1 MNINQKGYDIYI
13 KVNNDNCVTSIN
25 SNIFIDNLN
34 DWILVDSNVQGDK
47 GAHAQGNYLPK
58 PFITDEGYYRY
69 KYEND
74 NIVERSEEEINGDAF
89 LNIIIQKKSE
99 LSAEC
104 EKAIVAGIDVGDA
117 HYSLTIEDQANIL
130 AWMAVAQ
137 TGKAVPYH
145 QDGQPCRIY
154 TAEEFMEVANAAV
167 AFKTAQ
173 TTYCNLLMRQ
183 VESMTDVDE
192 VKAVKYGITQLEG
205 EYAEQYQIIMASLVG
220 DNGETNS

>member
-1 MNINQKGYDIYI
+1 MILY
-13 KVNNDNCVTSIN
+13 ND
-25 SNIFIDNLN
+25 
-34 DWILVDSNVQGDK
+34 K
-47 GAHAQGNYLPK
+47 R
-58 PFITDEGYYRY
+58 FITNSEHP
-69 KYEND
+69 ND
-74 NIVERSEEEINGDAF
+74 DWFGDADYIVPDDSELAQKIIRLYPNF
-89 LNIIIQKKSE
+89 EFVLDDNGNISDVIETSEPIDKVISQKKSE

-104 EKAIVAGIDVGDA
+104 EKTIVAGVDVGDA

-154 TAEEFMEVANAAV
+154 TAEEFMKVANAAV

-183 VESMTDVDE
+183 VEAMTDVNE
-192 VKAVKYGITQLEG
+192 VKAVKYGTTQLEG
-205 EYAEQYQIIMASLVG
+205 EYAEQYQTIMASLVG

>member
-1 MNINQKGYDIYI
+1 M
-13 KVNNDNCVTSIN
+13 V
-25 SNIFIDNLN
+25 IFK
-34 DWILVDSNVQGDK
+34 DK
-47 GAHAQGNYLPK
+47 R
-58 PFITDEGYYRY
+58 FIT
-69 KYEND
+69 N
-74 NIVERSEEEINGDAF
+74 SEHPDDDFVGNADFVIPDGSDLAEKIKRTYPNFDFVFDDDGNLIDVTEIREPIE
-89 LNIIIQKKSE
+89 NIISQKKAE

-104 EKAIVAGIDVGDA
+104 EKTIVAGVDVGDA

-154 TAEEFMEVANAAV
+154 SSEEFMEVANTAV

-183 VESMTDVDE
+183 VEAMTDVDE
-192 VKAVKYGITQLEG
+192 VKAVKYGVTQLKG
-205 EYAEQYQIIMASLVG
+205 EYAEQYQVIMASLVG

>member
-1 MNINQKGYDIYI
+1 MVIYKDKRVI
-13 KVNNDNCVTSIN
+13 SN
-25 SNIFIDNLN
+25 SDFPDSDFMGDADFVIPDDSDLALKIMGLFPNFEIIFD
-34 DWILVDSNVQGDK
+34 DAG
-47 GAHAQGNYLPK
+47 
-58 PFITDEGYYRY
+58 
-69 KYEND
+69 
-74 NIVERSEEEINGDAF
+74 NIVDVTETIEPIDKVIS
-89 LNIIIQKKSE
+89 QKKSE

-104 EKAIVAGIDVGDA
+104 EKVIVAGVDVGDA
-117 HYSLTIEDQANIL
+117 HYSLTLEDQANIL

-154 TAEEFMEVANAAV
+154 SSEEFMEVANAAV

-183 VESMTDVDE
+183 VEAMTDVDE
-192 VKAVKYGITQLEG
+192 VKTVRYGTTQLEG
-205 EYAEQYQIIMASLVG
+205 EYAEQYQVIMDSLVG

>member
-1 MNINQKGYDIYI
+1 MDKNELFEKG
-13 KVNNDNCVTSIN
+13 
-25 SNIFIDNLN
+25 L
-34 DWILVDSNVQGDK
+34 Q
-47 GAHAQGNYLPK
+47 
-58 PFITDEGYYRY
+58 ITEKLRQYYPNF
-69 KYEND
+69 EFVFD
-74 NIVERSEEEINGDAF
+74 DDG
-89 LNIIIQKKSE
+89 NIIDVVEISEPIENIISKKKTE

-104 EKAIVAGIDVGDA
+104 EKTIIAGVDVGDA

-145 QDGQPCRIY
+145 SDGNPCIIY
-154 TAEEFMEVANAAV
+154 SAEDFLKVANAAV

-183 VESMTDVDE
+183 VEAMTDVDE

-220 DNGETNS
+220 DGSETNS

>member
-1 MNINQKGYDIYI
+1 MIVYKSKFFAKSEKYPD
-13 KVNNDNCVTSIN
+13 T
-25 SNIFIDNLN
+25 
-34 DWILVDSNVQGDK
+34 DWI
-47 GAHAQGNYLPK
+47 
-58 PFITDEGYYRY
+58 
-69 KYEND
+69 
-74 NIVERSEEEINGDAF
+74 GDADWVLSDNDEKDAELEAKIIALYPNF
-89 LNIIIQKKSE
+89 DFVLDDNGNISDVVETSEPINEVISQKKTE

-104 EKAIVAGIDVGDA
+104 EKTIVAGVDVGDA

-145 QDGQPCRIY
+145 SDGNPCVVY
-154 TAEEFMEVANAAV
+154 TAEEFMKVANAAV

-183 VESMTDVDE
+183 VEDMTDVDE
-192 VKAVKYGITQLEG
+192 IKAVKYGITQLEG
-205 EYAEQYQIIMASLVG
+205 KYAEQYQIIMASLVG

>member
-1 MNINQKGYDIYI
+1 MILY
-13 KVNNDNCVTSIN
+13 ND
-25 SNIFIDNLN
+25 
-34 DWILVDSNVQGDK
+34 K
-47 GAHAQGNYLPK
+47 R
-58 PFITDEGYYRY
+58 FITNSEHP
-69 KYEND
+69 ND
-74 NIVERSEEEINGDAF
+74 DWFGDADYIVPDDSELAQKIIRLYPNF
-89 LNIIIQKKSE
+89 EFVLDDNGNISDVIETSEPIDKVISQKKSE

-104 EKAIVAGIDVGDA
+104 EKTIVAGVDVGDA

-145 QDGQPCRIY
+145 SDGQPCRIY
-154 TAEEFMEVANAAV
+154 TAEEFMKVANAAV

-183 VESMTDVDE
+183 VEAMTDVNE
-192 VKAVKYGITQLEG
+192 VKAVKYGTTQLEG
-205 EYAEQYQIIMASLVG
+205 EYAEQYQTIMASLVG

>member
-1 MNINQKGYDIYI
+1 MVIYKNKFYVKSPDYPNTDFIGNADHVVPDDSELAEKIISLYPNFDFVLDDDGNISD
-13 KVNNDNCVTSIN
+13 VVETSEPIN
-25 SNIFIDNLN
+25 EVIS
-34 DWILVDSNVQGDK
+34 
-47 GAHAQGNYLPK
+47 
-58 PFITDEGYYRY
+58 
-69 KYEND
+69 
-74 NIVERSEEEINGDAF
+74 
-89 LNIIIQKKSE
+89 QKKSE

-104 EKAIVAGIDVGDA
+104 EKTIVAGVDVGDA

-167 AFKTAQ
+167 AFKTSQ

-183 VESMTDVDE
+183 VEAMTDVDE
-192 VKAVKYGITQLEG
+192 VKAVKYGVTQLEG
-205 EYAEQYQIIMASLVG
+205 EYAEQYQVIMASLVG

>member
-1 MNINQKGYDIYI
+1 MVVFRNKQFVKCEEFPDTDFTGNADWVLDDNDEKDAEIEEKIISLYPNFEFAFDDDGNISDVVG
-13 KVNNDNCVTSIN
+13 TSESIN
-25 SNIFIDNLN
+25 EVIS
-34 DWILVDSNVQGDK
+34 
-47 GAHAQGNYLPK
+47 
-58 PFITDEGYYRY
+58 
-69 KYEND
+69 
-74 NIVERSEEEINGDAF
+74 
-89 LNIIIQKKSE
+89 QKKAE

-104 EKAIVAGIDVGDA
+104 EKVIVAGIDVNDA

-145 QDGQPCRIY
+145 QDGQSCRIY
-154 TAEEFMEVANAAV
+154 TAEEFMKVANAAV
-167 AFKTAQ
+167 AFKTSQ

-183 VESMTDVDE
+183 VEAMTDVDE
-192 VKAVKYGITQLEG
+192 VKAVKYGVTQLEG

>member
-1 MNINQKGYDIYI
+1 MRVFI
-13 KVNNDNCVTSIN
+13 KIDSENRVTAIN
-25 SNIFIDNLN
+25 SEIFISDTS
-34 DWILVDSNVQGDK
+34 DWIEIDNGE
-47 GAHAQGNYLPK
+47 GGRFAHAQSNYLPK
-58 PFITDEGYYRY
+58 PLMTSEGYYRY
-69 KYEND
+69 KYD
-74 NIVERSEEEINGDAF
+74 NGNVIERSEEEINSDAF
-89 LNIIIQKKSE
+89 PNIISQKKSE

-104 EKAIVAGIDVGDA
+104 ERTIVAGVDVGDA

-145 QDGQPCRIY
+145 SDGNPCVIY
-154 TAEEFMEVANAAV
+154 SAKDFLKVANAAV

-183 VESMTDVDE
+183 IEAMTNVDE

-220 DNGETNS
+220 DGSETNS

>member
-1 MNINQKGYDIYI
+1 MDKNELFEKG
-13 KVNNDNCVTSIN
+13 
-25 SNIFIDNLN
+25 L
-34 DWILVDSNVQGDK
+34 Q
-47 GAHAQGNYLPK
+47 
-58 PFITDEGYYRY
+58 ITEKLRQYQPNFEFVFDDYG
-69 KYEND
+69 
-74 NIVERSEEEINGDAF
+74 
-89 LNIIIQKKSE
+89 NIIDVVEISELIENVISQKKSE

-104 EKAIVAGIDVGDA
+104 EKAIIAGVDVGDA

-154 TAEEFMEVANAAV
+154 TAEEFMKVANAAV

-183 VESMTDVDE
+183 VEAMTDVDE

-205 EYAEQYQIIMASLVG
+205 EYAEQYQVIMASLVG
-220 DNGETNS
+220 DGSETNS

>member
-1 MNINQKGYDIYI
+1 MVLYKNK
-13 KVNNDNCVTSIN
+13 
-25 SNIFIDNLN
+25 
-34 DWILVDSNVQGDK
+34 
-47 GAHAQGNYLPK
+47 H
-58 PFITDEGYYRY
+58 FIT
-69 KYEND
+69 
-74 NIVERSEEEINGDAF
+74 RSDAPDTDFMGDADWVIPDDSEIAEKIKTLYPNF
-89 LNIIIQKKSE
+89 DFVLDDDGNISDVVETSEPINEVISQKKSE

-104 EKAIVAGIDVGDA
+104 EKTIVAGVDVGDA

-154 TAEEFMEVANAAV
+154 TAEEFMKVANAAV

-183 VESMTDVDE
+183 VEAMTDADE
-192 VKAVKYGITQLEG
+192 VKAVEYGITQLEG

-220 DNGETNS
+220 DSSETNS

>member
-1 MNINQKGYDIYI
+1 MVLYKNK
-13 KVNNDNCVTSIN
+13 
-25 SNIFIDNLN
+25 
-34 DWILVDSNVQGDK
+34 
-47 GAHAQGNYLPK
+47 H
-58 PFITDEGYYRY
+58 FIT
-69 KYEND
+69 
-74 NIVERSEEEINGDAF
+74 RSDAPDTDFMGDADYVVPDDSEIAEKIKTLYPNF
-89 LNIIIQKKSE
+89 DFVFDDDGNISDVVGTSEPINEVISQKKSE
-99 LSAEC
+99 LSTEC
-104 EKAIVAGIDVGDA
+104 EKIIVAGVDVGDA

-183 VESMTDVDE
+183 VEAMTDVDE
-192 VKAVKYGITQLEG
+192 VKAVKYGVTQLEG
-205 EYAEQYQIIMASLVG
+205 EYAEQYQVIMASLVG

>member
-1 MNINQKGYDIYI
+1 MVVFRNKQFVKCEEFPDTDFTGNADW
-13 KVNNDNCVTSIN
+13 VLNDNDESDAEIEAKIIGLYPNFEFVISDDGSKIVDVIETSEP
-25 SNIFIDNLN
+25 IDKV
-34 DWILVDSNVQGDK
+34 IS
-47 GAHAQGNYLPK
+47 
-58 PFITDEGYYRY
+58 
-69 KYEND
+69 
-74 NIVERSEEEINGDAF
+74 
-89 LNIIIQKKSE
+89 QKKAE
-99 LSAEC
+99 LSEEC
-104 EKAIVAGIDVGDA
+104 EKAIIAGVDVGDA

-154 TAEEFMEVANAAV
+154 TAEEFMKVANAAV

-183 VESMTDVDE
+183 VEAMTDVDE

>member
-1 MNINQKGYDIYI
+1 MVLYKNKCHVTNSKYPDSDFMGNADWVVPDGSELAEKIKGLSDFAF
-13 KVNNDNCVTSIN
+13 VFDDDRN
-25 SNIFIDNLN
+25 
-34 DWILVDSNVQGDK
+34 LVDVTE
-47 GAHAQGNYLPK
+47 
-58 PFITDEGYYRY
+58 I
-69 KYEND
+69 
-74 NIVERSEEEINGDAF
+74 SEPIE
-89 LNIIIQKKSE
+89 NIISKKKAE

-104 EKAIVAGIDVGDA
+104 EKAIVAGVDVGDT

-145 QDGQPCRIY
+145 SDGNPCVIY
-154 TAEEFMEVANAAV
+154 SAEDFLKVANAAV

-183 VESMTDVDE
+183 VENMTDTDE
-192 VKAVKYGITQLEG
+192 VKAVQYGITQLEG

-220 DNGETNS
+220 DSGETNN